1 MSLKYLLDTNVLKEI
16 GRPEPH
22 ENVAA
27 WLDTIDDTDLA
38 ISVIS
43 VREISK
49 GIEKKRKAD
58 DTVANAI
65 AKAADAIFAAYQGR
79 ILAVDEAVARR
90 WGQMLGQS
98 EKNTDD
104 TGLAATAQVNDL
116 VIVTRNVADFQS
128 RGVTVLDPFKKPAR
142 SVPSQDVAR

>member
-1 MSLKYLLDTNVLKEI
+1 M
-16 GRPEPH
+16 
-22 ENVAA
+22 
-27 WLDTIDDTDLA
+27 
-38 ISVIS
+38 IS

-79 ILAVDEAVARR
+79 ILPVDEAVARR